1 MSSAALAGRAAADTP
16 PPANA
21 WAGLR
26 YGALG
31 LPLAFLALPLYVVLP
46 SHYAAQYGVPLA
58 TLGIVLLVTRA
69 LDAALD
75 PFIGQAVDSVFARSA
90 RRAWWVAAIAAVI
103 VGAGFTALFFPPVGA
118 NALLAW
124 LAGGL
129 LLTYIAFSVLT
140 VIHLAWGTRL
150 GGDPKQR
157 ARVVAWREGCGLIGV
172 LAASVLPS
180 QLGMGAASL
189 VLAVALLIGVAL
201 LAGAPSAPSRV
212 HARPQAALRPPPP
225 VGVEDA
231 SGGPALPCEPTAH
244 WALPWRSAAFRRL
257 LTVFMLNGIASAVP
271 ATLVLFF
278 VRDRLQAGHAEA
290 LFLGAYFAA
299 AVVSIPLWV
308 RVVRSFGLAR
318 AWLGGMGLA
327 VAAFGWVLTLGAGDS
342 AGFLAVCIASGVALG
357 ADLTIP
363 GALLTGVVQRAG
375 HGALAEGVYVGWWN
389 SATKLNLGLAAG
401 AALPLLALA
410 GYAPGQRDAHALQV
424 LSLAY
429 VAVPCVLKLMAALL
443 LWRGWINTRGEE

>member
-1 MSSAALAGRAAADTP
+1 VSSAVLASRPDADTP
-16 PPANA
+16 PLANA

-31 LPLAFLALPLYVVLP
+31 FPLAFLALPLYVVLP

-75 PFIGQAVDSVFARSA
+75 PFIGQAVDGVFVRSA
-90 RRAWWVAAIAAVI
+90 RRAWWVALSAAIC
-103 VGAGFTALFFPPVGA
+103 VGVGFTALFFPQVDAPA
-118 NALLAW
+118 LPALLAW
-124 LAGGL
+124 LAAGL
-129 LLTYIAFSVLT
+129 LLTYIAFSVLS
-140 VIHLAWGTRL
+140 VIHQAWGTRL

-157 ARVVAWREGCGLIGV
+157 ARVVAWREGCGLFGV

-189 VLAVALLIGVAL
+189 VLAVALAIGVAL
-201 LAGAPSAPSRV
+201 LAGAPSAPPRL
-212 HARPQAALRPPPP
+212 HARPQAAGSRHPR
-225 VGVEDA
+225 A
-231 SGGPALPCEPTAH
+231 TAH
-244 WALPWRSAAFRRL
+244 WALPWHSAAFRRL
-257 LTVFMLNGIASAVP
+257 LAVFMLNGIASAVP

-308 RVVRSFGLAR
+308 RIVRSFGLAR

-327 VAAFGWVLTLGAGDS
+327 VAAFAWVLTLGAGDS

-375 HGALAEGVYVGWWN
+375 HAALAEGVYVGWWN

-401 AALPLLALA
+401 TALPLLALA
-410 GYAPGQRDAHALQV
+410 GYAPGQRDAQALQV

-429 VAVPCVLKLMAALL
+429 VAVPCVLKLTAALL
-443 LWRGWINTRGEE
+443 LWRGWINTKAEE